1 MFNRDVRGLVSR
13 TLPLL
18 TEGRYEHLKIDENLN
33 VQVFSSVKRDF
44 MNLEE
49 ISSGTQR
56 QIMLAV
62 RLALSQEFINTTL
75 ERHQFIFLDEPFAF
89 FDQERTR
96 AALQALPELSHELRQ
111 IWIVAQEFPEIF
123 PFEAHVRCGKEL
135 DRLTWSPAS
144 T

>member
-1 MFNRDVRGLVSR
+1 
-13 TLPLL
+13 
-18 TEGRYEHLKIDENLN
+18 
-33 VQVFSSVKRDF
+33 
-44 MNLEE
+44 
-49 ISSGTQR
+49 
-56 QIMLAV
+56 
-62 RLALSQEFINTTL
+62 
-75 ERHQFIFLDEPFAF
+75 LDEPFAF

-111 IWIVAQEFPEIF
+111 IWIVAQEFPENF